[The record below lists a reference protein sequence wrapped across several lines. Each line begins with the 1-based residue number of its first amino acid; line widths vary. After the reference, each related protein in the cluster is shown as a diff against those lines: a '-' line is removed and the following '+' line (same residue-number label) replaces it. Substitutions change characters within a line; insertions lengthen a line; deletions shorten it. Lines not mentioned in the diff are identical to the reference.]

1 MIPFWFQ
8 LSLIECFLKFILLMH
23 IHMQGHDKCRSYASS
38 PKEKGMPNI
47 DGIRVVGGKMHSS
60 PWLVLHEVTYEICD

>member
-1 MIPFWFQ
+1 
-8 LSLIECFLKFILLMH
+8 MH
-23 IHMQGHDKCRSYASS
+23 IHMQGHDKCRSYAFS
-38 PKEKGMPNI
+38 PKEKGVPNI